1 MPGLIPTLPYD
12 GVVTTTRVR
21 LKRGFTVDDL
31 RQRVGLMCESGA
43 GSSSNT
49 DLVGAIVALYSD
61 GLHTARGKH
70 GRERVDSLS
79 NREALILT
87 FWRSS
92 EACLRAN
99 DSASFQMLSENIRE
113 LCEEVRD
120 ELAYEMLYSGKA
132 RRHAGSRLTRVSTL
146 PHAQSEAA

>member
-1 MPGLIPTLPYD
+1 MPGLIPSLPYD

-31 RQRVGLMCESGA
+31 RQRVRLLCESGA

-49 DLVGAIVALYSD
+49 DLVGAMVALYSE
-61 GLHTARGKH
+61 GLHTARGKD

-92 EACLRAN
+92 EACLRAK
-99 DSASFQMLSENIRE
+99 DSASFQMMSENIRE
-113 LCEEVRD
+113 ICEEVRD

-132 RRHAGSRLTRVSTL
+132 RRHAGSGLPRVSTL
-146 PHAQSEAA
+146 PYGQSEAA